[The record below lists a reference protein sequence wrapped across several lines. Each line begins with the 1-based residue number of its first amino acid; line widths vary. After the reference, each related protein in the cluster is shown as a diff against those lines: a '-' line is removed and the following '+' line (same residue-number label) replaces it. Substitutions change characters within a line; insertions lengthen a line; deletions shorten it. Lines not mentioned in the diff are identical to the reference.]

1 MREVKARTYTVEEA
15 NQILPQVREH
25 VERLVELSDQLPE
38 LQDRQRIAHYRAQRE
53 GATATE
59 SDTLER
65 AGSELHQ
72 AEAAFL
78 GALRALED
86 LGIQLKDPREGLID
100 FLSYRDGELVELCW
114 KVGEDR
120 VAHWHPI
127 GEGYPGRR
135 SL

>member
-1 MREVKARTYTVEEA
+1 MRGVKARTYTVEEA

-25 VERLVELSDQLPE
+25 VERVVALSDELPD

-53 GATATE
+53 GAGRAE
-59 SDTLER
+59 SDAVKRVGEELQR
-65 AGSELHQ
+65 AESR
-72 AEAAFL
+72 FL
-78 GALRALED
+78 GALRALEQ
-86 LGIQLKDPREGLID
+86 LGIELKDPREGLID

-114 KVGEDR
+114 KLGEER
-120 VAHWHPI
+120 VSHWHPI

>member
-1 MREVKARTYTVEEA
+1 MKARTYTVEEA

-25 VERLVELSDQLPE
+25 VERVVALSDELPD

-53 GATATE
+53 GAGRAE
-59 SDTLER
+59 SDAVKRVGE
-65 AGSELHQ
+65 ELRK
-72 AEAAFL
+72 AESRFL
-78 GALRALED
+78 GALRTLEQ
-86 LGIQLKDPREGLID
+86 LGIELKDPREGLID

-114 KVGEDR
+114 KLGEER
-120 VAHWHPI
+120 VSHWHPI